1 VIEALPGSTRWD
13 ERHRAR
19 EVALRALYQHMVGQ
33 VPLTEALDLVEQA
46 DDIDGAERLS
56 LDAPGRSFAA
66 ALAGGAWQARSSLDA
81 AIEPHL
87 TNWRLE
93 RVATLDR
100 LVLWLAVHEWLSEP
114 GTPPRVVLSE
124 ALELARA
131 YSGEAAVRFVN
142 GVLDAVYHRLKQEGR
157 IID

>member
-1 VIEALPGSTRWD
+1 MSEPLLGSARWD

-19 EVALRALYQHMVGQ
+19 EIALRALYQHQVGQ
-33 VPLTEALDLVEQA
+33 VPLVEALLLAEQDDVE
-46 DDIDGAERLS
+46 DDERIALDG
-56 LDAPGRSFAA
+56 PGRAYA
-66 ALAGGAWQARSSLDA
+66 TRLATGTWQARATLDA

-87 TNWRLE
+87 INWRLE
-93 RVATLDR
+93 RVAVIDR
-100 LVLWLAVHEWLSEP
+100 LVLWLAVREWLAEP

-124 ALELARA
+124 ALELARS
-131 YSGEAAVRFVN
+131 YSGDAAVRFIN